1 MRNTLKIAI
10 SLPKEDY
17 YKLEQVRKKLGFGR
31 STIIDKAIR
40 FWLSSREQADLV
52 KRYQEGYSKKPES
65 IQEIGAFEKAAAEA
79 FREED
84 LQ

>member
-10 SLPKEDY
+10 SLPKEDF
-17 YKLEQVRKKLGFGR
+17 YKLEQIRKKLGFCR
-31 STIIDKAIR
+31 SSIIDKAIR
-40 FWLSSREQADLV
+40 FWLGHREQEELIKD
-52 KRYQEGYSKKPES
+52 YQEGYRKKPES
-65 IQEIGAFEKAAAEA
+65 IRETQAMERAAAEA

>member
-10 SLPKEDY
+10 SLPKEDF

-40 FWLSSREQADLV
+40 FWLGYREQEELI
-52 KRYQEGYSKKPES
+52 KKYREGYRKKPES
-65 IQEIGAFEKAAAEA
+65 IQEIEAFEQASAEA
-79 FREED
+79 FKEEN

>member
-1 MRNTLKIAI
+1 MPNTLKIAI

-17 YKLEQVRKKLGFGR
+17 HKLERIRKELGWGR

-40 FWLSSREQADLV
+40 FWLRHREQEDAI
-52 KRYQEGYSKKPES
+52 KRYQDGYRKKPDT
-65 IQEIGAFEKAAAEA
+65 IGEITAMEKLSAGAFE
-79 FREED
+79 EEG

>member
-10 SLPKEDY
+10 SLPKEDF
-17 YKLEQVRKKLGFGR
+17 YKLEQIRKKLGFGR

-40 FWLSSREQADLV
+40 FWLGCREQEDLI
-52 KRYQEGYSKKPES
+52 KLYREGYRKKPES
-65 IQEIGAFEKAAAEA
+65 IQEIEAFEKAAAEA
-79 FREED
+79 FKSED

>member
-10 SLPKEDY
+10 SLPKEDF
-17 YKLEQVRKKLGFGR
+17 YKLEQIRKKLGFGR

-40 FWLSSREQADLV
+40 FWLNHREQAELV
-52 KRYQEGYSKKPES
+52 KRYQEGYRKKPES
-65 IQEIGAFEKAAAEA
+65 IQEIEAFEKASAEA
-79 FREED
+79 FKSED

>member
-10 SLPKEDY
+10 SLPKEDF
-17 YKLEQVRKKLGFGR
+17 YKLEQIRKKLGFGR

-40 FWLSSREQADLV
+40 FWLSYREQEDLI
-52 KRYQEGYSKKPES
+52 KRYREGYRKKPES
-65 IQEIGAFEKAAAEA
+65 IKEIEAFEKAAAEA
-79 FREED
+79 FKSED

>member
-10 SLPKEDY
+10 SLPKEDF
-17 YKLEQVRKKLGFGR
+17 YKLEQIRKKLGFGR

-40 FWLSSREQADLV
+40 FWLGYREQEELI
-52 KRYQEGYSKKPES
+52 KRYQEGYRKKPES
-65 IQEIGAFEKAAAEA
+65 VQEIRAMEQAAAEA
-79 FREED
+79 FKEEG

>member
-10 SLPKEDY
+10 SLPKEDF
-17 YKLEQVRKKLGFGR
+17 YKLEQIRKKLGLGR

-40 FWLSSREQADLV
+40 FWLGYREQEKSI
-52 KRYQEGYSKKPES
+52 KRYQEGYRKKPES
-65 IQEIGAFEKAAAEA
+65 IQEIKVFEQASAEA
-79 FREED
+79 FKEEN